1 MHRRPRS
8 RRSGTVAALSGLALA
23 VLLLMAPPLRAAPV
37 ETPPQPAGLSLPQ
50 EESSQPLVQVGL
62 DAAGHPRYQGRLTL
76 TAALDLGLREN
87 LSVALGGIE
96 SRMAAA
102 ETAEAAAMGR
112 PKLSLGAVGAGGTA
126 PMVWSAPPGAEPGF
140 LTVLPPGAV
149 SLNATLMVPVF
160 TGGLLA
166 ARLEAAEYSQKAA
179 VARAFLAL
187 RQAARAV
194 RTAWHAVQQA
204 RAQQE
209 VASWEFQ
216 QQQELLRLAHLQLD
230 QGRVARVVVLRAQ
243 AEVTAAEGRRELAG
257 AEVAAAEAELKTA
270 LGVSVQSDFEYE
282 SAPPEP
288 PPQATEEEDLRTAL
302 SDRPD
307 LVAARYAL
315 EARDRRVAQAVA
327 EFSPQVYAMAMAERM
342 HMGAFQGGPLEGGYQ
357 VGLGIA
363 WPLFDGGQRAARLE
377 RAQAQKEIGELE
389 LERLE
394 LEVTAQVVAARA
406 RAHAAWRALELAEA
420 EVAAA
425 SEGLRIARLRHQA
438 GRSIQLE
445 ILDAVAAERRA
456 RSTLAEATALAG
468 RARADL
474 LYVTGRF

>member
-8 RRSGTVAALSGLALA
+8 RRSGTVAALSGLAL
-23 VLLLMAPPLRAAPV
+23 VLLVASPLRAAPL
-37 ETPPQPAGLSLPQ
+37 ETPKPPPGMSLPQ
-50 EESSQPLVQVGL
+50 EEASQPLVQVGL
-62 DAAGHPRYQGRLTL
+62 DAAGRPRFQGRLTL
-76 TAALDLGLREN
+76 AAALDLGLREN
-87 LSVALGGIE
+87 LSIALGQLEG
-96 SRMAAA
+96 RVAAA

-126 PMVWSAPPGAEPGF
+126 PMVWSAPPGADPGF

-149 SLNATLMVPVF
+149 GLNATLMVPVF

-166 ARLEAAEYSQKAA
+166 ARLQAAEYSQKAA

-194 RTAWHAVQQA
+194 RVAWHDLQHA
-204 RAQQE
+204 RALE
-209 VASWEFQ
+209 DVASWEIQ
-216 QQQELLRLAHLQLD
+216 AQQELLRLARHQFD
-230 QGRVARVVVLRAQ
+230 QGRVARVVLLRAQ
-243 AEVTAAEGRRELAG
+243 AEVASAEGRRELAG
-257 AEVAAAEAELKTA
+257 GEVAVAEAELKTA

-282 SAPPEP
+282 SASPEP

-327 EFSPQVYAMAMAERM
+327 EFSPQIYAMAMAERM
-342 HMGAFQGGPLEGGYQ
+342 QMGAFQGGPLDGGYQ

-363 WPLFDGGQRAARLE
+363 WPLFDGGERAARLE

-406 RAHAAWRALELAEA
+406 RAQAAWQAMELAEA
-420 EVAAA
+420 EVVAA

-468 RARADL
+468 RARAEL